1 MRKENAIQNYVIVIL
16 AIVILVMSVGYALYT
31 QPLTINGTAHVAA
44 AKWQV
49 EFDENTRNHSLLG
62 DATVT
67 SESVSGTTASY
78 EISLAKPGDQYT
90 LETRVH
96 NAGTIDAKLVRITL
110 GGLTDV
116 QKKYI
121 AYTITYDGVTYS
133 SSTDGLTLALAAGE
147 YKNVSVTVK
156 YGLPTEASD
165 LPTTA
170 VDVSLTATLNYESV
184 A

>member
-110 GGLTDV
+110 V
-116 QKKYI
+116 
-121 AYTITYDGVTYS
+121 V
-133 SSTDGLTLALAAGE
+133 
-147 YKNVSVTVK
+147 
-156 YGLPTEASD
+156 
-165 LPTTA
+165 
-170 VDVSLTATLNYESV
+170 
-184 A
+184 